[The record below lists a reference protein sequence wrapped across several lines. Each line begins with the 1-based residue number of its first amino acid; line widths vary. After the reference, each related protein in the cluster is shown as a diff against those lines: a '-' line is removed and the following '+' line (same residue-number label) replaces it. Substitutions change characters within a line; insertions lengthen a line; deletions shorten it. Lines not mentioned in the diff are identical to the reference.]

1 MISIVA
7 RGFVRGA
14 VTLAVAATAIIGVS
28 STAQAAGPGGKLSL
42 SALSFAQSTVN
53 STAGAVADDLTWT
66 VKDSS
71 QDAVQ
76 VSGHVTIR
84 MYDNAAGAFVGHDY
98 VIPFSYGN
106 TCCSSE
112 IGRYVD
118 GTPQESTY
126 TYTFV
131 VPQWASSSS
140 VTWKVTKVTLEDN
153 LGNTA
158 TVGAAKLE
166 TFGSTIATT
175 AAVDG
180 AAPTI
185 SGLSLYQ
192 NVSPLRP
199 YVYVNGTSANVTY
212 TFYIQD
218 WQTGFWKGSLKLAG
232 PSGQS
237 VTTHFQ
243 YTKPESSTGVTCG
256 GGFMGGTVYDLYCGV
271 TVTLPAGSAAGN
283 WRVAQIVVFDNAGRQ
298 ATFKNP
304 AAQSV
309 TATSNAA
316 ITASNLTLSPNPV
329 NNWRGDVTGAL
340 TFSVAGATKGVSAVY
355 VNFSDNSC
363 TAWGA
368 TTANADG
375 TVSVPV
381 RIFSSSQGCAVTGI
395 AVVDGAANVSLY
407 GVQYNAP
414 DPGLAFTRVPNT
426 TPPVATSASLS
437 TTSIPLSELSQTS
450 VQLVVN
456 AEILTAPITGFGY
469 YVYNA
474 AGDIVSQS
482 FGGTGQAADG
492 TVTMYL
498 YLPWWG
504 GMGPGEYRVGFYLSD
519 AGYLA
524 SYYDVL
530 GDPRSQPL
538 PGGPLTFTIVDDSTT
553 AA

>member
-1 MISIVA
+1 MISIFT
-7 RGFVRGA
+7 RGLIRGA
-14 VTLAVAATAIIGVS
+14 VTLAVAATAVTGVA

-53 STAGAVADDLTWT
+53 STAGAVADALTWT

-84 MYDNAAGAFVGHDY
+84 MYDDAAGAFVGHDF

-106 TCCSSE
+106 TCCSSD
-112 IGRYVD
+112 IGAYVD

-126 TYTFV
+126 AYTFV

-158 TVGAAKLE
+158 TVGAAKLQ

-175 AAVDG
+175 AAVDSG
-180 AAPTI
+180 APTI
-185 SGLSLYQ
+185 SGLALYQ
-192 NVSPLRP
+192 NSSPLRP
-199 YVYVNGTSANVTY
+199 YVYVNGTSAQVTY

-218 WQTGFWKGSLKLAG
+218 WQTGFWKGTLKLAG
-232 PSGQS
+232 PGGQS
-237 VTTHFQ
+237 VTTPFQ
-243 YTKPESSTGVTCG
+243 YTKSEMSTAVTCG
-256 GGFMGGTVYDLYCGV
+256 GGFSGGNVYDLYCGV

-283 WRVAQIVVFDNAGRQ
+283 WRVAQIVVIDNAGRQ

-309 TATSNAA
+309 TATSNATL
-316 ITASNLTLSPNPV
+316 TASGFALSPNPV
-329 NNWRGDVTGAL
+329 NNWRGDVMGSL
-340 TFSVAGATKGVSAVY
+340 TLSAAGATKGVSAVY

-363 TAWGA
+363 TQWGA
-368 TTANADG
+368 TTVNADG
-375 TVSVPV
+375 TISVPV
-381 RIFSSSQGCAVTGI
+381 RVFSSSQGCTVTGI
-395 AVVDGAANVSLY
+395 AVVDGAANVALY
-407 GVQYNAP
+407 GTLYNAP
-414 DPGLAFTRVPNT
+414 DPGLAFQRVPNT
-426 TPPVATSASLS
+426 TPPVATSATLS
-437 TTSIPLSELSQTS
+437 QTSIPLSELSGTS
-450 VQLVVN
+450 VQLVVH
-456 AEILTAPITGFGY
+456 AEILTAPINSYAY
-469 YVYNA
+469 YIYNA
-474 AGDIVSQS
+474 AGEVVSQA

-498 YLPWWG
+498 YLPWWN
-504 GMGPGEYRVGFYLSD
+504 GMGPGEYQVGFQLSDSSYLSTF
-519 AGYLA
+519 
-524 SYYDVL
+524 YDVL

-538 PGGPLTFTIVDDSTT
+538 PGGPLTFTIVDDS
-553 AA
+553 A